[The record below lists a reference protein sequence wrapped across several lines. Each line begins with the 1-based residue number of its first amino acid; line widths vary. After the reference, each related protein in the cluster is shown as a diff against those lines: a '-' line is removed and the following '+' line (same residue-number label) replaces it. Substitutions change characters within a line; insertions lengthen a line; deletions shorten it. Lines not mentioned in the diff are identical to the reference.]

1 MQYPLNYSG
10 TKCLSTENQNYQC
23 SGGFHL
29 KSLWWNHLPVPVQ
42 TMENLFFTITFRVFD
57 VHFR

>member
-29 KSLWWNHLPVPVQ
+29 KSFVVEPLTSSSTDHGK
-42 TMENLFFTITFRVFD
+42 FVFYNNIQS
-57 VHFR
+57 F

>member
-1 MQYPLNYSG
+1 MQYALNYSG
-10 TKCLSTENQNYQC
+10 TKFCPLKIKITQC

-42 TMENLFFTITFRVFD
+42 TMENLFLQ
-57 VHFR
+57 